1 MLFDFDAQD
10 MSQRED
16 YVKDAIGCGIVF
28 LFVTA
33 VDLRVLNS
41 IKSVR
46 HVGPHRKFV
55 LLNVLN
61 LPFYFYFYHQ
71 LTTHNQR
78 LRKSLVKKYLL
89 AGDEILF
96 KR

>member
-1 MLFDFDAQD
+1 MAQRQDF
-10 MSQRED
+10 
-16 YVKDAIGCGIVF
+16 VKDSIGCGIVF
-28 LFVTA
+28 TFVTA
-33 VDLRVLNS
+33 VDLKVLNG
-41 IKSVR
+41 IKAAR
-46 HVGPHRKFV
+46 NMGPLRKFV

-61 LPFYFYFYHQ
+61 LPFYGYFYYQ
-71 LTTHNQR
+71 LSNHHQR

>member
-1 MLFDFDAQD
+1 MA
-10 MSQRED
+10 QRED
-16 YVKDAIGCGIVF
+16 YVKDVIGCGIVF

-41 IKSVR
+41 IKSVK
-46 HVGPHRKFV
+46 HVGPLRKFV

-61 LPFYFYFYHQ
+61 MPFYFYFYYKLSTQ
-71 LTTHNQR
+71 NQR

>member
-1 MLFDFDAQD
+1 MLFEFDAQD
-10 MSQRED
+10 MAQRQD
-16 YVKDAIGCGIVF
+16 FVKDAIGCGIIF
-28 LFVTA
+28 TFVTA
-33 VDLRVLNS
+33 VDLKVLNS
-41 IKSVR
+41 IKAAR
-46 HVGPHRKFV
+46 NVGPLRKFV
-55 LLNVLN
+55 LLNFLN

-71 LTTHNQR
+71 LSTHHQR